1 MEPTEVKKAT
11 SLKKPVAT
19 SLRVKPE
26 TRKRL
31 LVELS
36 KVNKKTFGRKVRT
49 DQLLNLLLTLL
60 EPKHIQKLQ
69 DESLSNTD
77 RIEMKYREHVKQ
89 FGAISKDEYLGLLL
103 GPERAKTDSK
113 NAVISEGKSAS

>member
-1 MEPTEVKKAT
+1 MEPTENKKSI
-11 SLKKPVAT
+11 SLKKLAAT

-31 LVELS
+31 LLELS
-36 KVNKKTFGRKVRT
+36 KVNKKNFGRKVRA
-49 DQLLNLLLTLL
+49 DQLLNLLLTLVKP
-60 EPKHIQKLQ
+60 EHIQKLQ
-69 DESLSNTD
+69 DESLSNSD

-103 GPERAKTDSK
+103 GSERAKADSK
-113 NAVISEGKSAS
+113 NAAISEGKTAS